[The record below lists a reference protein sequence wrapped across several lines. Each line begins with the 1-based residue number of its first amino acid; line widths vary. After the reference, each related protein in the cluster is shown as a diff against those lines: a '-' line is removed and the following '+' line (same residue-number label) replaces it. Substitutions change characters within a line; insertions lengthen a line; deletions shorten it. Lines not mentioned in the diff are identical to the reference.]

1 MDQLDKLKDDVLD
14 NEKVDEV
21 KDQFQPFIDKYGDF
35 FMRLLRLII
44 YFISL

>member
-1 MDQLDKLKDDVLD
+1 MDQLDKLNDDVLD